1 MHYLGVLPG
10 LPSSSE
16 SFNLFVLIRL
26 HVVLSHLFKNNFF
39 NNFLED
45 IMKFVNMLNLFPLN
59 KQKL

>member
-45 IMKFVNMLNLFPLN
+45 IMKFVNMLEFVSLE
-59 KQKL
+59 